1 MGKMI
6 KKFNDGSYLEYD
18 RGSFD
23 DWCVYLTK
31 TDGTRKPPRDTDYF
45 QQLKE
50 LSNTYGKNR
59 VYEDYVKVYEL
70 TGKSV
75 EDSVLNEISKISN
88 NYGEDSLEVDIIFSI
103 LYMAMIAEE
112 NKAFTRLGKR
122 IKRLGIYKL
131 LIENNSV
138 QQSANFMR
146 GMGWREISDLC
157 NERGF

>member
-1 MGKMI
+1 MI

-75 EDSVLNEISKISN
+75 EDNVLNEISKISN